1 MLNSGPTRHFAVNSI
16 STIRAAGTVKGAEFV
31 AVPRPPGGAP
41 RRVPLRCGAARC
53 AQSPK
58 VVSKGMENLT
68 GQRLFFLFLSCTL
81 CPYQSMTF
89 YSKILRTESV
99 QISSKIYTD

>member
-68 GQRLFFLFLSCTL
+68 GQRLFFLFFELYFVSL
-81 CPYQSMTF
+81 PVYD
-89 YSKILRTESV
+89 ILLKNFKDRICSN
-99 QISSKIYTD
+99 